1 MKVKK
6 INVGQEIGNAI
17 VIECDSMDAFGNPK
31 PNSYP
36 MVLES
41 NLNDSIH
48 HTRERVKKHLSFKE
62 NGRVLICKLIVVE
75 EIFDSNSEQELENF

>member
-1 MKVKK
+1 MKK
-6 INVGQEIGNAI
+6 INIGQEIGNAI
-17 VIECDSMDAFGNPK
+17 VIECDAMDVFGNPK

-41 NLNDSIH
+41 NLNDSRH
-48 HTRERVKKHLSFKE
+48 HTRQRIKDHLSFKK

-75 EIFDSNSEQELENF
+75 EIFDSNSEQEAQDF

>member
-1 MKVKK
+1 MKE

-17 VIECDSMDAFGNPK
+17 VIECDSMDVFGNPK

-41 NLNDSIH
+41 NLNDSLH
-48 HTRERVKKHLSFKE
+48 CTRRRIKDHLSFKQ

-75 EIFDSNSEQELENF
+75 EIFDSNSEQEVQDL

>member
-1 MKVKK
+1 MNK

-17 VIECDSMDAFGNPK
+17 VIECDSMDVFGNPK

-41 NLNDSIH
+41 NLNDSIY
-48 HTRERVKKHLSFKE
+48 HTRERVKKGLSFKN

-75 EIFDSNSEQELENF
+75 EVFDSNSEQELENF